1 MSVRKLTERQMRWSL
16 ILSRYNFTISYVPG
30 KQNVR
35 ADALSRREQD
45 IPNTQEDERLQHRTM
60 RLIKPEMLAGQ
71 KEEAIQAIST
81 RTEEPLLEDQWTNVQ
96 QEDQTYGEAVD
107 AV

>member
-1 MSVRKLTERQMRWSL
+1 
-16 ILSRYNFTISYVPG
+16 
-30 KQNVR
+30 
-35 ADALSRREQD
+35 
-45 IPNTQEDERLQHRTM
+45 M

-107 AV
+107 AVRREARSFPSALGLKILIAECSLDKEGRLLFRGRC

>member
-1 MSVRKLTERQMRWSL
+1 
-16 ILSRYNFTISYVPG
+16 
-30 KQNVR
+30 
-35 ADALSRREQD
+35 
-45 IPNTQEDERLQHRTM
+45 M

-107 AV
+107 AVQREARSFSSALGLKILIAEYSLDEEGRLLFQGCR